1 MKKKLLAAFLGL
13 TIACSGATTR
23 ARTTSSAYSLTE
35 INMAPY
41 NVQRSPEPTPITIR
55 SVIGNAPPSLHT
67 EMIYMYGMNETNP
80 VRPFVRGPWNGLCIN
95 EASVA
100 QISTAANTVALSVQ
114 NDEFQRLRTLSAYAQ
129 RDIATLRS
137 DFRMLEL
144 SMQAQI
150 NDRDISLREQEQII
164 SSLRRGNIIQ
174 NLGVG
179 LGGLLLGLGVSGL
192 IIITQ

>member
-1 MKKKLLAAFLGL
+1 
-13 TIACSGATTR
+13 
-23 ARTTSSAYSLTE
+23 
-35 INMAPY
+35 
-41 NVQRSPEPTPITIR
+41 
-55 SVIGNAPPSLHT
+55 
-67 EMIYMYGMNETNP
+67 MYGMNETNP

-144 SMQAQI
+144 SLQAQI

-164 SSLRRGNIIQ
+164 SSLRRGNIYQ
-174 NLGVG
+174 NIGVG

-192 IIITQ
+192 IIITH